1 MFSPSPCGRGLGGG
15 GRPVLVSIHES
26 RHFAGLSPSQAVH
39 VSVSQSDGKNLAVA
53 PVRERL
59 AFVPRRQDGE
69 TEGESWRASRF
80 PRRCIVEAP
89 LRPVDGAAL

>member
-15 GRPVLVSIHES
+15 GLPVLVSIHES
-26 RHFAGLSPSQAVH
+26 RHLAGFSPSQAVH

-69 TEGESWRASRF
+69 TEGEELASQ
-80 PRRCIVEAP
+80 PIPGP
-89 LRPVDGAAL
+89 LHRQSALTPPVR